1 MFSEYCSLIND
12 FTNSISSIVH
22 IEDDRAL
29 QIGQIKKLNTFY
41 KKIFLHEALFNWFKI
56 AEIRCVQ
63 YIVCSYIYNLI

>member
-1 MFSEYCSLIND
+1 M
-12 FTNSISSIVH
+12 H